1 MLCIFCLPE
10 LVRIYN
16 LNSFLGETYRVLSN
30 VEIECQT
37 NQPGGRDGFSK
48 IAANV
53 FEILKRTGFIVSNG

>member
-1 MLCIFCLPE
+1 M
-10 LVRIYN
+10 RIYN

-37 NQPGGRDGFSK
+37 NQPGRRTGFSK